1 MKTIFSVLTVALLLA
16 SCATGYGQKSF
27 FSGGFEDTQL
37 GPDIFRVSFSGNDST
52 SMARTKDFAL
62 LRSAELALENGYPY
76 FVVVDE
82 QEWVEE
88 VQAVLTD
95 GSPGDV
101 PTYIKGNEPRASTTI
116 QLLKTKDGV
125 RGVVY
130 DAQFLVDSLKTKY
143 EIGEK

>member
-1 MKTIFSVLTVALLLA
+1 MKTIISVLIVALLLA

-62 LRSAELALENGYPY
+62 LRSAELALGNGYPY

-82 QEWVEE
+82 KEWVEE
-88 VQAVLTD
+88 AQLDDRTAN
-95 GSPGDV
+95 
-101 PTYIKGNEPRASTTI
+101 KPRASMTI
-116 QLLKTKDGV
+116 QLLKSKDGAG
-125 RGVVY
+125 GVVY

-143 EIGEK
+143 KIGEE

>member
-1 MKTIFSVLTVALLLA
+1 MKTIFSVLVVALLLA

-37 GPDIFRVSFSGNDST
+37 GPDIFRISFSGNDST

-76 FVVVDE
+76 FVVVNE
-82 QEWVEE
+82 REWVVE
-88 VQAVLTD
+88 VQVD
-95 GSPGDV
+95 D
-101 PTYIKGNEPRASTTI
+101 IKGNEPRASTTI

-125 RGVVY
+125 GGVVY
-130 DAQFLVDSLKTKY
+130 DAQFLVDSLKAKY
-143 EIGEK
+143 KIGEK

>member
-1 MKTIFSVLTVALLLA
+1 MKAICSVLVVASLLA
-16 SCATGYGQKSF
+16 SCATGYGQKSL

-88 VQAVLTD
+88 IQVNDL
-95 GSPGDV
+95 
-101 PTYIKGNEPRASTTI
+101 KGNEPRASMTI
-116 QLLKTKDGV
+116 QLLKAKDGV

-130 DAQFLVDSLKTKY
+130 DAQFLVDSLKAKY
-143 EIGEK
+143 DVG